1 MPAPQKNGLDY
12 FPLEV
17 GFFSDKKIKR
27 LRAKFGNDG
36 VCVLLYLY
44 TEIYREGYYIIYDDD
59 LILDISDELNIS
71 ENLTRQIAD
80 HLLSRTMLTV
90 CEMHGGNLAESVK
103 VLTAKSIQ
111 RRFQLAKKG
120 LKRDVFV
127 EAECWLLEKSETL
140 DFIKMHPHDNK
151 SEINPSKS
159 EINDDKSENY
169 HTKESKGKERK
180 VKESKEKEYSA
191 DKPHTPAR
199 ARFTP
204 PTLEEVRQYCRERN
218 STVDPQSFIDYYTA
232 NGWIQGKGKPIK
244 DWKAAVRY
252 WEKNGYDSGKK
263 QSASQMTNS
272 SLGSDSDFDEK
283 WRQIADSFDP
293 WAELGNANDGKDG

>member
-27 LRAKFGNDG
+27 LRARFGNDG

-44 TEIYREGYYIIYDDD
+44 TELYREGYYIVYDDD

-90 CEMHGGNLAESVK
+90 CEMRGSNLAEPVK
-103 VLTAKSIQ
+103 VLTAKSVQ

-120 LKRDVFV
+120 LKREVFV

-151 SEINPSKS
+151 SEICPN
-159 EINDDKSENY
+159 KSENNSNKSAIY
-169 HTKESKGKERK
+169 STKESKVKESK
-180 VKESKEKEYSA
+180 VKESKEYSA
-191 DKPHTPAR
+191 DSTDKSVPPRTR
-199 ARFTP
+199 ARFTA
-204 PTLEEVRQYCRERN
+204 PTLEEVKAYCDERKN
-218 STVDPQSFIDYYTA
+218 GVDPQRFVDYYSS
-232 NGWIQGKGKPIK
+232 NGWKVGKNPMK
-244 DWKAAVRY
+244 DWKAAVRT

-263 QSASQMTNS
+263 QTAPQVTNS
-272 SLGSDSDFDEK
+272 SLGKFGEVWDEL
-283 WRQIADSFDP
+283 ADSFDP
-293 WAELGNANDGKDG
+293 YEELEKMNERSDSP

>member
-218 STVDPQSFIDYYTA
+218 STVDPQRFIDYYTA
-232 NGWIQGKGKPIK
+232 NGWRVGKNPMK
-244 DWKAAVRY
+244 DWKASVRT
-252 WEKNGYDSGKK
+252 WEKNGYDDRARKE
-263 QSASQMTNS
+263 QSREQTGI
-272 SLGSDSDFDEK
+272 GSMDDGYVQRWQEM
-283 WRQIADSFDP
+283 ADSFDP
-293 WAELGNANDGKDG
+293 WAELERQGAE

>member
-27 LRAKFGNDG
+27 LRARFGNDG

-44 TEIYREGYYIIYDDD
+44 TELYREGYYIVYDDD

-90 CEMHGGNLAESVK
+90 CEMRGSNLAEPVK
-103 VLTAKSIQ
+103 VLTAKSVQ

-120 LKRDVFV
+120 LKREVFV

-140 DFIKMHPHDNK
+140 DFIKMRPHDDKFEINPNKSEINDNK
-151 SEINPSKS
+151 SEIYPA
-159 EINDDKSENY
+159 
-169 HTKESKGKERK
+169 KESKGKKSK
-180 VKESKEKEYSA
+180 VKESKEYSA
-191 DKPHTPAR
+191 DSTDKSVPPRTR
-199 ARFTP
+199 ARFTA
-204 PTLEEVRQYCRERN
+204 PTLEEVKAYCDERKN
-218 STVDPQSFIDYYTA
+218 GVDPQRFIDYYSS
-232 NGWIQGKGKPIK
+232 NGWKVGRNPMK
-244 DWKAAVRY
+244 DWKAAVRT

-263 QSASQMTNS
+263 QTATQVTNS
-272 SLGSDSDFDEK
+272 SLGKFSEVWDEL
-283 WRQIADSFDP
+283 ADSFDP
-293 WAELGNANDGKDG
+293 WAELEQMNGREVGK